1 MHVRYVEQGDD
12 LPEKRSC
19 RDGTRSRSGDL
30 EASVSVADISPSNDT
45 FTSFTKIK
53 KKESLDRNVEF
64 FDSYSPM
71 EDNLKGIRD
80 SLSGLMMATNTNSHC
95 EFGPRG
101 APAAATPYPA

>member
-1 MHVRYVEQGDD
+1 MLGLSVCFSVEIRCSDKMLRYILHSIYMSMYAMHVRYVEQGDD

-53 KKESLDRNVEF
+53 KKNHWIGMSNSL
-64 FDSYSPM
+64 
-71 EDNLKGIRD
+71 IR
-80 SLSGLMMATNTNSHC
+80 TVQWKTI
-95 EFGPRG
+95 
-101 APAAATPYPA
+101 